1 MTLRAQALLCWRGMV
16 LKAHAGRLRV
26 HALACELAADA
37 VRLART
43 FRGPG
48 SYERGDQLV
57 RAALSICSNIAEAC
71 GRGTVPEFRQF
82 LLYARGSAREAAT
95 QLHVAAVLDAAQHR
109 KINALEARVNLI
121 AKMLGRLHANP
132 PPDRR

>member
-1 MTLRAQALLCWRGMV
+1 MV

-26 HALACELAADA
+26 HELACEFAADA

-48 SYERGDQLV
+48 RFERGDQLV

-71 GRGTVPEFRQF
+71 GRGTVAEFRQF
-82 LLYARGSAREAAT
+82 LLYARSEEHTSELQSPCNLVCR
-95 QLHVAAVLDAAQHR
+95 LL
-109 KINALEARVNLI
+109 LENKKKLV
-121 AKMLGRLHANP
+121 RLHAP
-132 PPDRR
+132 A

>member
-1 MTLRAQALLCWRGMV
+1 MT

-82 LLYARGSAREAAT
+82 LLYARGSAQETVTHLR
-95 QLHVAAVLDAAQHR
+95 VAAALDIAQHR
-109 KINALEARVNLI
+109 TISALEGRVILI
-121 AKMLGRLHANP
+121 SKMIGRLHAHP
-132 PPDRR
+132 PPDR

>member
-1 MTLRAQALLCWRGMV
+1 MPDLLLSGTMI
-16 LKAHAGRLRV
+16 KAHAGRLRV

-82 LLYARGSAREAAT
+82 LLYARGSAQETVTHLR
-95 QLHVAAVLDAAQHR
+95 VAAALDIAQHR
-109 KINALEARVNLI
+109 TISALEGRVILI
-121 AKMLGRLHANP
+121 SKMIGRLHAHP
-132 PPDRR
+132 PPDR